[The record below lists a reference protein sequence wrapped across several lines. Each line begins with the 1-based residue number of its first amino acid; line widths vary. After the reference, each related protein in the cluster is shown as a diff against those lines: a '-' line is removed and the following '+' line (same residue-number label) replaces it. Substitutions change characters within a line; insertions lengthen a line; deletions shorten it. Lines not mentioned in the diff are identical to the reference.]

1 MGSQTWFE
9 IGYLSHG
16 DPSRGTLRL
25 LSVPRKRLL
34 LFPVSAR
41 ELAIPRVTNEVDS
54 FWSFSLPTVPL
65 VSSVLSSHTSAI
77 KQ

>member
-1 MGSQTWFE
+1 MESQTWFE

-34 LFPVSAR
+34 LVSVSTR
-41 ELAIPRVTNEVDS
+41 EVDIPRVTNEVDR

-65 VSSVLSSHTSAI
+65 VSSVLSIRTSVS
-77 KQ
+77 